1 MPGDSRTRWFTHDT
15 ARHVEREQVRDFFGW
30 VGGVP
35 HAKSRK
41 ICLAFVRWW
50 SCILLTAPNIFFFH
64 KSPNYFQ
71 PNSPAPM
78 LCYGTRTT
86 AATHQLIRDNLHETP
101 NRARQMAV
109 FWGREV
115 YSELCL
121 AKCLP
126 AIHPGQ
132 MWYNYTLNC
141 FDEGFHIR
149 TSSIH

>member
-15 ARHVEREQVRDFFGW
+15 ARHVEREQDRDFFFGW
-30 VGGVP
+30 VGGFLTRKV
-35 HAKSRK
+35 AKFAS
-41 ICLAFVRWW
+41 LLPAGGVAFC
-50 SCILLTAPNIFFFH
+50 SQPQIFFFH

-109 FWGREV
+109 FWGTEV